1 MIADDYRQIIPQTH
15 PWVVTPSIS
24 PVNHPTREE
33 FEALKREV
41 EEMKK
46 KLKAAKKQDE
56 EEGNPDC
63 EMEEKI
69 EFLRRLGTYIGVDF
83 DEVFKSNDNS

>member
-1 MIADDYRQIIPQTH
+1 MIADNWRRDRTPAIPWIWDNPPGIIQA
-15 PWVVTPSIS
+15 
-24 PVNHPTREE
+24 PTRKE
-33 FEALKREV
+33 FEALKKEL
-41 EEMKK
+41 EELKE
-46 KLKAAKKQDE
+46 KLKAGKKQDE